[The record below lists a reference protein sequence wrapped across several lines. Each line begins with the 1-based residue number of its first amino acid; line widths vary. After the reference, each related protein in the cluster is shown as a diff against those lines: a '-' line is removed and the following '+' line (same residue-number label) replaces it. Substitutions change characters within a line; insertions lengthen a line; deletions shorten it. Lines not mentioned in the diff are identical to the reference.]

1 MKRQKLY
8 DRDFYAWTV
17 ETARLLRERRFAE
30 LDIDDL
36 IEEVETLGRS
46 ERSQLKSRL
55 VTLMQH
61 LLCIAYLTRDP
72 EREGWGWKATVIE
85 QRMRLVDLLED
96 NPSLEHQLEDTVA
109 EAYSSAS
116 ELLIVKSRE
125 MARPIAKEDLSQ
137 TCPWTVRELLTK
149 DLYLSRSDIERRME
163 PPRFRM

>member
-1 MKRQKLY
+1 MTTPKLY

-17 ETARLLRERRFAE
+17 ETAWLLRERRFAE

-46 ERSQLKSRL
+46 ERGQWKSRL

-72 EREGWGWKATVIE
+72 EREGWDWKATIIE

-96 NPSLEHQLEDTVA
+96 NPSLKHQLEETIA

-125 MARPIAKEDLSQ
+125 IARPVAKEELPQ

-149 DLYLSRSDIERRME
+149 DLYPSRSDIERRME
-163 PPRFRM
+163 PPRFRI